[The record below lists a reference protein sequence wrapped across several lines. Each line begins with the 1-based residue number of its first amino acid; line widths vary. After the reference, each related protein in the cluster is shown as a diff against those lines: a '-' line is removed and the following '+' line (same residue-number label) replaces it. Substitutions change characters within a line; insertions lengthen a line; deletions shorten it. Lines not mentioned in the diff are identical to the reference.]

1 MMSTR
6 RSLFGT
12 GCLMAALVLF
22 GSTAVIAQTVAG
34 TPGDDFPPAV
44 EMDSLDV
51 DGTDY
56 NEVSVEWVWEQKTLS
71 ANRHD
76 NDTVSDES
84 DDYPRARG
92 FLVRWVEGT
101 DTGSIQDADVIDTRV
116 VDLNADPPADDSYLI
131 TIDGLEPNTPYVVGV
146 TSLGA
151 GTRPDSDE
159 ETVASGTTHP
169 ADEPDDVRNLMLT
182 PGDRMIMASWDV
194 TTDNGSP
201 VTAYHV
207 QIKVSGEED
216 DDYEVVRL
224 KAVGGTSTEWNISN
238 LTNGTEYTVR
248 VRAYSY
254 TVPGDYSDEAMATP
268 AVPEPEVEP
277 PSRPTAVKVEA
288 GDGMLT
294 VTWDKPDL
302 PGTSA
307 ITGYG
312 VFYRQ
317 AGGVW
322 SRNPVG
328 ADPLERMATIEGLA
342 NGVAHEVRVHAMNEA
357 AGYSPASE
365 IVTVTPMEGAG
376 EEDEDDPMPTPALP
390 IFGAMALGAG
400 LLAAGRAR
408 LRNRRALSSGRVR
421 RQLSR

>member
-6 RSLFGT
+6 RSLFT
-12 GCLMAALVLF
+12 GFLMAAALVLF
-22 GSTAVIAQTVAG
+22 GTTPVLAQDAATMLVQ
-34 TPGDDFPPAV
+34 
-44 EMDSLDV
+44 DSLDV

-56 NEVSVEWVWEQKTLS
+56 DEISVEWEWDQTHE
-71 ANRHD
+71 D
-76 NDTVSDES
+76 NIDDTDGEVL
-84 DDYPRARG
+84 ARG
-92 FLVRWVEGT
+92 FLVRWMEATNQAIEVEMAVV
-101 DTGSIQDADVIDTRV
+101 INADVIGTMI
-116 VDLNADPPADDSYLI
+116 VDLNANPPAEDSYQI
-131 TIDGLEPNTPYVVGV
+131 TIDGLEPNTWYTVGV
-146 TSLGA
+146 TVLG
-151 GTRPDSDE
+151 SDDRTDASE
-159 ETVASGTTHP
+159 VSASGRTQL
-169 ADEPDDVRNLMLT
+169 ADAPDDVRNLVLT
-182 PGDRMIMASWDV
+182 PEDGIIMASWDV

-216 DDYEVVRL
+216 DEYETVRTTDE
-224 KAVGGTSTEWNISN
+224 GGTSNEWNISN
-238 LTNGTEYTVR
+238 LVNGTEYTVR